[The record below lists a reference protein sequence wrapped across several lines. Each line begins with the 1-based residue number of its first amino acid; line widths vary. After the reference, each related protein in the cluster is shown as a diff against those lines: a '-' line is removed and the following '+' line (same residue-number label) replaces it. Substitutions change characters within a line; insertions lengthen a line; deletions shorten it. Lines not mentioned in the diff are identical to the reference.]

1 MGKRILLADDSITI
15 QKVVELTFSDGDFD
29 VLSVGSGDQAITK
42 AREFKPDIALLD
54 VIMPEKNGYEVC
66 QVLKQ
71 DSALSHIPVLLL
83 TGTFE
88 SFDRTR
94 AEEVGADGY
103 LTKPFE
109 SQMLISKVEELLSSA
124 PSQVSASAQEGTIP
138 NVEDPAAG
146 ESTTSPA
153 APETPP
159 QAAALPPEPPPQEA
173 PPPPEQAPQEVA
185 LASQPVAEPAA
196 PAGPIAESQESAG
209 PETATGAETSSPE
222 LSSSFEPVPP
232 PKGTDAPPPDLP
244 AAGEPAQGPPQ
255 TQDRDE
261 LMMADE
267 GPPPPPADSQAAE
280 EPAPPADSLAD
291 EGPPP
296 PPVEAVPPVA
306 EPVSADSLPP
316 VKTTSG
322 HSDSYESTFVMPGQ
336 PETIALSGPRPAE
349 EQGPGTLYPG
359 SDSKPAPT
367 AAPTSTL
374 TPEQLDEIVRRVVEQ
389 LSDQVIREVAWEVI
403 PDLAEI
409 LIRKRISELERDG
422 EPRG

>member
-71 DSALSHIPVLLL
+71 DSELSHIPVLLL

-88 SFDRTR
+88 SFDRAR

-109 SQMLISKVEELLSSA
+109 SQMLISKVEELLASA
-124 PSQVSASAQEGTIP
+124 PRQVSASAQDGTIP
-138 NVEDPAAG
+138 NVKNPAAG
-146 ESTTSPA
+146 ESTTSAA

-159 QAAALPPEPPPQEA
+159 QDAALPPEPPPQEP

-185 LASQPVAEPAA
+185 PAPQPVAEPAPPA
-196 PAGPIAESQESAG
+196 PPAGPVAGAQHSAG
-209 PETATGAETSSPE
+209 PETTTEAEASSPE
-222 LSSSFEPVPP
+222 PVSPIEPVPP
-232 PKGTDAPPPDLP
+232 PMGADVPPPDLP
-244 AAGEPAQGPPQ
+244 AAGEPAPEPPQ

-261 LMMADE
+261 IMMADE
-267 GPPPPPADSQAAE
+267 GPPPPPADSLAGE
-280 EPAPPADSLAD
+280 EPA
-291 EGPPP
+291 

-306 EPVSADSLPP
+306 EPASADSLPP
-316 VKTTSG
+316 AETTSG
-322 HSDSYESTFVMPGQ
+322 DSDSYESTFVMPGE

-349 EQGPGTLYPG
+349 DQGPGTLYPG
-359 SDSKPAPT
+359 PASEPAPA
-367 AAPTSTL
+367 AAPTHTL
-374 TPEQLDEIVRRVVEQ
+374 TPEQLDEIVRRVVGQ
-389 LSDQVIREVAWEVI
+389 LSDQVMREVAWEVI